1 MWMQHKTD
9 CFMFFFSLE
18 VITSN
23 SRPYSICR
31 CVYGRCAGHSCFVP
45 YLVEVICMKIM
56 SLTEKKEDAVSP
68 VIGVMLMLVVTIVI
82 AAVVA
87 AFAGGLGSD
96 VEMAP
101 TAVLDIDA
109 HANGKLKVTSLSGE
123 TLTTK
128 EITIKVT
135 DASGNSKGTGSLYSE
150 DGTKGYKEIYF
161 SPGTTTVVTL
171 DDSVT
176 LPKGN
181 YVTVTVVANGKHTV
195 TTKEVLVK
203 AEL

>member
-1 MWMQHKTD
+1 MKAD
-9 CFMFFFSLE
+9 
-18 VITSN
+18 VI
-23 SRPYSICR
+23 
-31 CVYGRCAGHSCFVP
+31 
-45 YLVEVICMKIM
+45 LK
-56 SLTEKKEDAVSP
+56 KKEDAVSP

-82 AAVVA
+82 AAVVV

-135 DASGNSKGTGSLYSE
+135 DASGNALGSGYLHSD
-150 DGTKGYKEIYF
+150 DGTKGYKELYF

-171 DDSVT
+171 T
-176 LPKGN
+176 MNGEAKLEKGT